1 MIEGKI
7 REAASILIVG
17 NLVLERRWNM
27 NQKIFKYR
35 LLIFVAALLI
45 LLAGQAYP
53 VGAAAT
59 PIRVP
64 ADAEWVNTGIGLE
77 SGQTVYLTAEGLTIT
92 APIKW
97 YFASRSGPAGQDW
110 GLGCGQYEGATQPCA
125 LDDAPY
131 GALVGKV
138 GPDGQPF
145 LIGGASSFTA
155 PSSGDLYLSVN
166 DNLGFYNDNLGG
178 FTVILAGK

>member
-1 MIEGKI
+1 M
-7 REAASILIVG
+7 
-17 NLVLERRWNM
+17 NRR
-27 NQKIFKYR
+27 IFNYR
-35 LLIFVAALLI
+35 LLTFAAVLLI
-45 LLAGQAYP
+45 LLAGQVYP
-53 VGAAAT
+53 AGAAVT

-64 ADAEWVNTGIGLE
+64 ADVEWVSTGISLE
-77 SGQTVYLTAEGLTIT
+77 SGQTVYLSAEGLTIT

-97 YFASRSGPAGQDW
+97 YFGSHSGPAGQEW

-131 GALVGKV
+131 GALVGRV
-138 GPDGQPF
+138 SPDGEPF
-145 LIGGASSFTA
+145 LIGGASKFTA
-155 PSSGDLYLSVN
+155 PSSGPLYLAVN